1 MKQPENGL
9 TLKDVFK
16 TINKKYGEDAVAFA
30 ADNKDMEIEVW
41 DTNCFSL
48 NHVLGN
54 GGLAKGRVYEFFG
67 EPSCIAESSRVNF
80 EIRKMDGTS
89 VNSKGGTIKQLYNR
103 FHNIRTGTHGEHLR
117 TDEDVAFTVASKRE
131 DGSIFQNPIADVVK
145 SGLKPC
151 FEVCTKTGK
160 RLVCTAEHKL
170 LTANDEYVELQNL
183 EVGSRVYVRSNTP
196 RVKMDDLVGQTRREE
211 LCVKFHPNKPKKLI
225 EKKYTYY
232 RVPKSHLVFE
242 AHENGMTYE
251 AFVELLNSPDAAS
264 KKDLYF
270 IPAKMHIH
278 HKNGDHKDNRVENLQ
293 LVTAK
298 EHGDIHG
305 QDEKRWPKFYAVED
319 VISSITPLGEFET
332 YDIKCF
338 APYNNFLADGIVVHN
353 SGKTTAALFLV
364 AQIQK
369 AGGKAAFLDAE
380 FSFNLDHAKKI
391 GVNTEELIFA
401 QPNSGEEAFDLIEKL
416 VHTGEVSIIVV
427 DSTAALVPSRELE
440 GAIED
445 SNVALQAR
453 MISKGLRMITGIV
466 AKTKTIV
473 IFISQVRS
481 KIGSFAGPSSESSG
495 GNALKFYASV
505 RLDVRKIKGIKDDDK
520 VIGNRLKIVATK
532 NKVAAPFGEAEVD
545 LYFTSGFDLYGEAL
559 DYGEVIG
566 AVVRSGNS
574 YIFEGEKIGVGREAS
589 KLYLMANSDV
599 YEKLKSAIQR
609 AEESKKDEPKPSAP
623 ETESSDEGID
633 EAKTG
638 EASTKERAKKGGK
651 A

>member
-1 MKQPENGL
+1 MKQDGPIS
-9 TLKDVFK
+9 LKDVFK
-16 TINKKYGEDAVAFA
+16 TINKKYGEDAVGFA
-30 ADNKDMEIEVW
+30 AENKDMEIEVW

-67 EPSCIAESSRVNF
+67 EPS
-80 EIRKMDGTS
+80 
-89 VNSKGGTIKQLYNR
+89 
-103 FHNIRTGTHGEHLR
+103 
-117 TDEDVAFTVASKRE
+117 
-131 DGSIFQNPIADVVK
+131 
-145 SGLKPC
+145 
-151 FEVCTKTGK
+151 
-160 RLVCTAEHKL
+160 
-170 LTANDEYVELQNL
+170 
-183 EVGSRVYVRSNTP
+183 
-196 RVKMDDLVGQTRREE
+196 
-211 LCVKFHPNKPKKLI
+211 
-225 EKKYTYY
+225 
-232 RVPKSHLVFE
+232 
-242 AHENGMTYE
+242 
-251 AFVELLNSPDAAS
+251 
-264 KKDLYF
+264 
-270 IPAKMHIH
+270 
-278 HKNGDHKDNRVENLQ
+278 
-293 LVTAK
+293 
-298 EHGDIHG
+298 
-305 QDEKRWPKFYAVED
+305 
-319 VISSITPLGEFET
+319 
-332 YDIKCF
+332 
-338 APYNNFLADGIVVHN
+338 
-353 SGKTTAALFLV
+353 SGKTTAALFLI

-380 FSFNLDHAKKI
+380 FSFNLDHAAKI

-401 QPNSGEEAFDLIEKL
+401 QPNSGEEAFELIEKL

-453 MISKGLRMITGIV
+453 MISKGLRMITGAV

-545 LYFTSGFDLYGEAL
+545 LYFTSGFDLLGEAL

-589 KLYLMANSDV
+589 KLYLMANNEV
-599 YEKLKSAIQR
+599 YEKLKGAIQR
-609 AEESKKDEPKPSAP
+609 AEESKKNEPKPSAP
-623 ETESSDEGID
+623 ETEDSGEGVD
-633 EAKTG
+633 DAKEG
-638 EASTKERAKKGGK
+638 EASTKGRGKKGGK